1 MKNRTSLLLAMLPIL
16 AITISSCGQKPTP
29 EPTEEPTVAP
39 TVEPTAQPTV
49 EPTTQPTEPSV
60 EITPEPTPEPSWSFS
75 QEEDEYDLIP
85 QEVLD
90 AEVEIDFVVYIEGQN
105 GRIPD
110 IGNYSNDPEDKD
122 RKYHPKDITSIEMAK
137 YFGAAAAFKKLAPG
151 VKINLQYCSISEY
164 PELIREYNNQKGHL
178 PQLMWGTDHVVE
190 MLGVGYNHD
199 VSEYSDSPYY
209 EQYNEYFM
217 SRFNFGV
224 FQAGLPIAAEPWG
237 VFVNLNNL
245 EEYKIVSDTIADG
258 ECTDEYKEWVDNF
271 TWENFVDAARK
282 STTDTHA
289 GLSKVVEYFTSY
301 SMETINS
308 TFISDGTVDLSSDE
322 VRATTQKLLEYEQ
335 ELSQYCVYK
344 YDETS
349 TGNVA
354 KDYFSNAA
362 AWKGTENFVKDQYAT
377 FYAEAPW
384 SLTTISQYV
393 NAHNEKALTD
403 STIVPLDTKVDFLP
417 YPKVDEDAQAF
428 TGIAVEGLTVG
439 NLCPVGD
446 KDGKAHCYSEDARL
460 EMEVASYFAMFM
472 GLDPR
477 SIKSQSE
484 VKYVFDGTNYTGH
497 LSLPLT
503 KRNSKFDWQEDE
515 SLGLEDPAAD
525 YEDNWQYQLALWFD
539 VYDLYLTN
547 DEPADVEYYSNI
559 TYGLVQMLDSIY
571 MLDGMGDDYVTCLNF
586 WNEPVNIPE
595 GGDIKDIF
603 DRWQRR
609 FLDFGAEE
617 TNDGVLGTP
626 GYVAAVL
633 ANLADME
640 TEINENSATAW
651 SFLQE
656 CVDTYYFDEDYNS
669 LYNVLDKSYRNEYE
683 GSLYY

>member
-1 MKNRTSLLLAMLPIL
+1 MKNRSSLLLALLPIL
-16 AITISSCGQKPTP
+16 AITISSCGQQ
-29 EPTEEPTVAP
+29 PTEEPTDAP
-39 TVEPTAQPTV
+39 TVGTSNQPTT
-49 EPTTQPTEPSV
+49 EAPTTEEPSSEWFPSIDQV
-60 EITPEPTPEPSWSFS
+60 EDHT
-75 QEEDEYDLIP
+75 QLIP
-85 QEVLD
+85 EDVKN
-90 AEVEIDFVVYIEGQN
+90 AELEIDFVVYIEGQN

-110 IGNYSNDPEDKD
+110 IGNYTNDPNDTS

-137 YFGAAAAFKKLAPG
+137 YFGAAAAWKELCPG
-151 VKINLQYCSISEY
+151 IKINLQYCSISEY

-190 MLGVGYNHD
+190 MLGIGYNHD
-199 VSEYSDSPYY
+199 VSEYADSEYY

-217 SRFNFGV
+217 SRFNFGG

-237 VFVNLNNL
+237 VFVNLNSL
-245 EEYKIVSDTIADG
+245 EEYKIVSDTVADG
-258 ECTDEYKEWVDNF
+258 ECTEEYKEWVDNF
-271 TWENFVDAARK
+271 TFENFVDAARK

-301 SMETINS
+301 AMESVNAS
-308 TFISDGTVDLSSDE
+308 FIKDGTVDLQSEE
-322 VRATTQKLLEYEQ
+322 VLSTMQKLLEYEQ
-335 ELSQYCVYK
+335 ELSQYCVYQ
-344 YDETS
+344 YNDTS
-349 TGNVA
+349 FGSNLVK
-354 KDYFSNAA
+354 KDYYTNAA
-362 AWKGTENFVKDQYAT
+362 GWKGTENFVKDQYHT

-384 SLTTISQYV
+384 ALTTISQYV

-403 STIVPLDTKVDFLP
+403 SSIVPLDTKVDFLP

-439 NLCPVGD
+439 NLCPVGE
-446 KDGKAHCYSEDARL
+446 KDALPHCYSSDARL
-460 EMEVASYFAMFM
+460 EMKAATYFAMFM

-477 SIKSQSE
+477 SIESQSQ

-503 KRNSKFDWQEDE
+503 KRNIKFEWQESGEIEDVMP
-515 SLGLEDPAAD
+515 DPAKD

-571 MLDGMGDDYVTCLNF
+571 MLDGIGDDYVTCLNF
-586 WNEPVNIPE
+586 WNEPVNIPD
-595 GGDIKDIF
+595 GGDVKDIF
-603 DRWQRR
+603 DRWQGR
-609 FLDFGAEE
+609 FTRFRNEE

-633 ANLADME
+633 ANLADVE
-640 TEINENSATAW
+640 NEINENSATAW

-656 CVDTYYFDEDYNS
+656 CVDTYYFDEYYNS
-669 LYNVLDKSYRNEYE
+669 MYNVLNKSYRNEYE

>member
-1 MKNRTSLLLAMLPIL
+1 MKNRSSLLLALLPIL
-16 AITISSCGQKPTP
+16 AITIASCGQKPT
-29 EPTEEPTVAP
+29 E
-39 TVEPTAQPTV
+39 
-49 EPTTQPTEPSV
+49 QPTEQPSV
-60 EITPEPTPEPSWSFS
+60 EQPSTSVDKPSTSVDQPTSEEDISFPEIS
-75 QEEDEYDLIP
+75 QEIDHTDLIP
-85 QEVLD
+85 PEVLNAD
-90 AEVEIDFVVYIEGQN
+90 VDIDFVVYIEGQN

-110 IGNYSNDPEDKD
+110 IGNYSNDPTDTS

-137 YFGAAAAFKKLAPG
+137 YFGAAAAFKVLAPK
-151 VKINLQYCSISEY
+151 VRINLQYCSIADY

-190 MLGVGYNHD
+190 MLGIGYNHD
-199 VSEYSDSPYY
+199 VSEYSGSEYY

-217 SRFNFGV
+217 SRFNFGG

-245 EEYKIVSDTIADG
+245 EEYKIVSDTVADG

-271 TWENFVDAARK
+271 TWANFVDAARK

-289 GLSKVVEYFTSY
+289 GLSRVVEYFTSY
-301 SMETINS
+301 SVESINAS
-308 TFISDGTVDLSSDE
+308 FIKDGTVDLSSEE
-322 VRATTQKLLEYEQ
+322 VLSTIQKLLEYEQ
-335 ELSQYCVYK
+335 ELSKYCVYQ
-344 YDETS
+344 YNDVS
-349 TGNVA
+349 FGSNLIA
-354 KDYFSNAA
+354 KDYYTNAA
-362 AWKGTENFVKDQYAT
+362 AWRGVENFVKDQYHT

-393 NAHNEKALTD
+393 NGHNEKAEKD

-417 YPKVDEDAQAF
+417 YPKVDEDSNAY

-439 NLCPVGD
+439 NLCPVGE
-446 KDGKAHCYSEDARL
+446 KDALPHCYSKNARL
-460 EMEVASYFAMFM
+460 EMEVAAYFAMFM

-477 SIKSQSE
+477 SIESQAN
-484 VKYVFDGTNYTGH
+484 VKYVFDGTDYTGH

-503 KRNSKFDWQEDE
+503 KRNIKFEWQETGEIEDK
-515 SLGLEDPAAD
+515 LPDPAKD
-525 YEDNWQYQLALWFD
+525 FDDNWQYQLALWLD

-547 DEPADVEYYSNI
+547 DEPADVNYFSNI

-571 MLDGMGDDYVTCLNF
+571 MLDGIGDDYVTCLNY
-586 WNEPVNIPE
+586 WNEPVNIPD

-603 DRWQRR
+603 DRWQGR
-609 FLDFGAEE
+609 FTRFRNEE
-617 TNDGVLGTP
+617 TNDGVLGTS

-633 ANLADME
+633 ANLADVQ
-640 TEINENSATAW
+640 TEINDNSATAW

-656 CVDTYYFDEDYNS
+656 CVDTYYFDEYYNS
-669 LYNVLDKSYRNEYE
+669 MYDVLDKSYRNEYE